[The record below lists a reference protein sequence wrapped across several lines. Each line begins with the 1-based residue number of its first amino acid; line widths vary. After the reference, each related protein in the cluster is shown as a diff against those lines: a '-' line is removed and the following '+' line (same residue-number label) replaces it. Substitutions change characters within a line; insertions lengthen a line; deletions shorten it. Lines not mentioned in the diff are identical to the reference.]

1 MEPGKPYF
9 SIILPVFNRAE
20 TISVAIRSVLTQS
33 FANWE
38 LIIVDDFSTDS
49 TVHRIKQFSD
59 SRIKLISNPKN
70 MGPGFSRNIG
80 INLARGEVISFLD
93 SDDSYF
99 PEFLEKTSN
108 AFKSSEGNAG
118 FSWTGL
124 EVKYPR
130 GTIQEL
136 WVPKVKISPYY
147 TFLKQLRIGTN
158 SGFSI
163 LRKVFDQCGGF
174 NESLMAA
181 EDTEFLLRIVR
192 KFDFVIVE
200 ETLIH
205 IDKSGRDR
213 LSLNYNKIAYSYN
226 QFIDQ
231 HWDFILKYPELKQKF
246 FYKLMWLN
254 YHLSDYEKARLYFRK
269 FKSEFGLSIKIT
281 TIFLLFE
288 LFGSKIGS
296 KIHVILSR

>member
-1 MEPGKPYF
+1 M
-9 SIILPVFNRAE
+9 I
-20 TISVAIRSVLTQS
+20 QS

-38 LIIVDDFSTDS
+38 LIIVDDFSSDS
-49 TVHRIKQFSD
+49 TVNCIKQFSD
-59 SRIKLISNPKN
+59 SRVRLISNPKN
-70 MGPGFSRNIG
+70 MGPAFSRNVG
-80 INLARGEVISFLD
+80 INLARGEIVSFLD

-124 EVKYPR
+124 EVKYPS
-130 GTIQEL
+130 GTEQEL
-136 WVPKVKISPYY
+136 WIPKVEISSYY

-158 SGFSI
+158 SGLSI
-163 LRKVFDQCGGF
+163 RREVFDQCGSF

-181 EDTEFLLRIVR
+181 EDTEFLLRIVQ

-213 LSLNYNKIAYSYN
+213 LSLNYKKIACSYN
-226 QFIDQ
+226 LFIHQ
-231 HWDFILKYPELKQKF
+231 HWDFILKYPKLKQKF

-269 FKSEFGLSIKIT
+269 FKSEFGLSLKIT
-281 TIFLLFE
+281 TVCLLFE

-296 KIHVILSR
+296 KIHIVLSR